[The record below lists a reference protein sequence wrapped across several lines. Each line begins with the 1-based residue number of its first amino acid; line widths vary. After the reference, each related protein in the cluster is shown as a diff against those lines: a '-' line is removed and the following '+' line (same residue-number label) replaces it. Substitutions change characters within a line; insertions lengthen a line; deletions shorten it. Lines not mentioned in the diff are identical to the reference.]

1 MGVQPRPGRS
11 QRKSKPRPWDGDI
24 QKLEHL
30 GHGVSGMVLAIDEG
44 LVAKIDTGSSRSIE
58 DIARERE
65 VYRRLEEG
73 NRHCRYVLR
82 CYEIDNPS
90 GLVLERCSD
99 TVRSCLKS
107 RYRNSPPPEEV
118 VKKWASEAAQGLA
131 YIHRKRIVQGDGTN
145 QIRAILSLYTDVNK
159 LDVTTC
165 YFPQTTF

>member
-1 MGVQPRPGRS
+1 MGVQPGPGRS
-11 QRKSKPRPWDGDI
+11 HRKSKRRPWDGDI

-44 LVAKIDTGSSRSIE
+44 RVAKIDTGSPRSIE

-65 VYRRLEEG
+65 VYRRLDEG
-73 NRHCRYVLR
+73 HCSYVLK

-90 GLVLERCSD
+90 GLVLERCND

-107 RYRNSPPPEEV
+107 RYRNSPPPEKV
-118 VKKWASEAAQGLA
+118 VKKWAFEAAQGLA
-131 YIHRKRIVQGDGTN
+131 YIHRKRIVQGDGKD
-145 QIRAILSLYTDVNK
+145 QIRAILSLYTDVNQ